1 MKPNIAIITSGY
13 LPLPPVKGGAV
24 ENLVQLLADENEQK
38 NKLDLTIFSIY
49 DKNAKDESVNYKNTH
64 YVFIKIPVKLYC
76 SLVFFY
82 HPLICFTCSARSLSL
97 WYCNLNCIVSTT
109 SFLASSSN

>member
-64 YVFIKIPVKLYC
+64 YVFIKIPVIIQYLDC
-76 SLVFFY
+76 CLDCEGWASPRCRTASPAL
-82 HPLICFTCSARSLSL
+82 
-97 WYCNLNCIVSTT
+97 T
-109 SFLASSSN
+109 SSHHYACP

>member
-64 YVFIKIPVKLYC
+64 YVFIKIPVIIQYLDLIIYFIFSKFESKL
-76 SLVFFY
+76 
-82 HPLICFTCSARSLSL
+82 
-97 WYCNLNCIVSTT
+97 TT
-109 SFLASSSN
+109 PYILTEYIFPSIISNGVPGL

>member
-64 YVFIKIPVKLYC
+64 YVFIKIPVKLY
-76 SLVFFY
+76 VTF
-82 HPLICFTCSARSLSL
+82 HGVGKLITMNYTFC
-97 WYCNLNCIVSTT
+97 
-109 SFLASSSN
+109 